1 MNRCR
6 LTGICLFM
14 VIAMHG
20 QATLTVDRDSLRIG
34 DQFTATLSVNLP
46 AGDNWLN
53 RDAVW
58 PDSMDALA
66 IISTPD
72 MSATGLS
79 VRDAYTLA
87 VFDTGVVTL
96 PALSIIIGGPAGQ
109 DTLRTESILLNV
121 ASVEPDPGGL
131 QPIRDIRREPF
142 RPGYYLRYLPYLIGI
157 LIFVAV
163 LVYAYR
169 RRPKRV
175 REASEPPP
183 PVVPPD
189 VWAMQQL
196 DALTAERL
204 WQRGDVKGHY
214 SRLTDI
220 FRDYLERR
228 YRIHAREQT
237 TAEIMRQL
245 AGLHLDTQVVGD
257 VAQLLEVADY
267 VKFAKADPGV
277 DLHQAAIERVRQFV
291 RGGARNE
298 DLSTPVTH
306 A

>member
-1 MNRCR
+1 MNRSW
-6 LTGICLFM
+6 LIGMYFLS
-14 VIAMHG
+14 VVALHG
-20 QATLTVDRDSLRIG
+20 QATLTIDRDSLRIG
-34 DQFTATLSVNLP
+34 DQFTATLAVDVP
-46 AGDNWLN
+46 PGGKWLN

-58 PDSMDALA
+58 PDSMEAFA
-66 IISTPD
+66 IVSTPD
-72 MSATGLS
+72 MTASGPTI
-79 VRDAYTLA
+79 RDAYTLA

-96 PALSIIIGGPAGQ
+96 PALSIVISGPAGQ
-109 DTLRTESILLNV
+109 DTLRTEPLMLNV
-121 ASVEPDPGGL
+121 ASVEPDSGGL

-142 RPGYYLRYLPYLIGI
+142 RPAYYLRYLPYLIGV
-157 LIFVAV
+157 LVVVAI

-169 RRPKRV
+169 RRPKPV
-175 REASEPPP
+175 REASQPLP

-196 DALTAERL
+196 DALTADRL

-237 TAEIMRQL
+237 TGEITRQL
-245 AGLHLDTQVVGD
+245 SGLQIDTHVVED
-257 VAQLLEVADY
+257 VAQLLEIADY

-277 DLHQAAIERVRQFV
+277 DLHQAAIDRVRQFV
-291 RGGARNE
+291 RGGAHGENAITGT
-298 DLSTPVTH
+298 DH

>member
-1 MNRCR
+1 MSRIW
-6 LTGICLFM
+6 LTGIYCL
-14 VIAMHG
+14 IAVVLRG
-20 QATLTVDRDSLRIG
+20 QATLAIDRDSLRIG
-34 DQFTATLSVNLP
+34 DQFTATIAVDVPSGSTWVNR
-46 AGDNWLN
+46 AT
-53 RDAVW
+53 VW
-58 PDSMDALA
+58 PDSMETFA
-66 IISTPD
+66 IVTTPD
-72 MSATGLS
+72 MSAAGPTI
-79 VRDAYTLA
+79 RDAYTLA

-96 PALSIIIGGPAGQ
+96 PPLAIVISGPAGQ
-109 DTLRTESILLNV
+109 DTLRTEPILLNV
-121 ASVEPDPGGL
+121 ASVEPDSSGL

-142 RPGYYLRYLPYLIGI
+142 RPAYYLRYLPYLIGLLI
-157 LIFVAV
+157 LVAI

-169 RRPKRV
+169 RRPKPV
-175 REASEPPP
+175 REASQPLA

-220 FRDYLERR
+220 FRDYLERQ

-237 TAEIMRQL
+237 TREITRQL
-245 AGLHLDTQVVGD
+245 AGLQLDTQVVDD
-257 VAQLLEVADY
+257 VAQLLEIADY

-277 DLHQAAIERVRQFV
+277 DLHQAAIDRVRQFV
-291 RGGARNE
+291 RGGAQNE
-298 DLSTPVTH
+298 NATTPAGH